1 MTQGCWLLQTTGML
15 EIESTIP
22 APQVPPRERYPFYDM
37 RVGDSFQVRGQDRIK
52 NARAA
57 AWMFAR
63 RHPGVRFTSRKT
75 VDGCRIW
82 RVA

>member
-1 MTQGCWLLQTTGML
+1 ML
-15 EIESTIP
+15 EIESHIP
-22 APQVPPRERYPFYDM
+22 APTAPTRERYPFYDM
-37 RVGDSFQVRGQDRIK
+37 RIGDSFAVSQDRIK
-52 NARAA
+52 NARCA